1 MRDKRAALALA
12 GAAFCWSGNF
22 VAGRALCADIDP
34 ALLNLLRWSFCLAV
48 LLPWVGARAWRSR
61 HALRRHWRLL
71 LVLGATGIAAFHT
84 LVYAALHD
92 SGAIDALLLL
102 SLTPGAILAG
112 SALTGGARP
121 NAAQW
126 AGCSASLFGAALLL
140 THGEPARWAKVA
152 ATPGA
157 LCMLLAVA
165 LWAVYSLCL
174 RRRPPELDHDVLFA
188 ASIVPGVLL
197 LLAWVLLRPQPLAF
211 GLTARIGWSLAY
223 IVVFASLVG
232 FLLWSYGVAAIG
244 PERAGPFVN
253 LMPLF
258 GSAQAIVL
266 LDETLQ
272 PWHFGG
278 ALCVLAGIAL
288 IGMERRAAPVPVI
301 EASRYRALRLRP
313 PATATPRRA
322 HRTNRRAGCAR
333 PASCSG
339 PRTRA
344 AADAP

>member
-1 MRDKRAALALA
+1 
-12 GAAFCWSGNF
+12 
-22 VAGRALCADIDP
+22 
-34 ALLNLLRWSFCLAV
+34 
-48 LLPWVGARAWRSR
+48 
-61 HALRRHWRLL
+61 
-71 LVLGATGIAAFHT
+71 VLGATGIAAFHT

-211 GLTARIGWSLAY
+211 ALTARIGWSLAY

-301 EASRYRALRLRP
+301 EASRY
-313 PATATPRRA
+313 
-322 HRTNRRAGCAR
+322 
-333 PASCSG
+333 
-339 PRTRA
+339 
-344 AADAP
+344 